1 VKRAKIKTRGKIRF
15 HLMRKFLFSQL
26 SSSGMNAFES
36 KLCIGK
42 TIPAD
47 VLTYLKGQEEIL
59 REKFIKAEQRFTL
72 TGVTNSH
79 YGNLS
84 EITEK
89 MKTLETIITDQ
100 EKERRKQ
107 DIKIDVLTGSLTKLE
122 ETIIQQNSEIIK
134 KMQTIARLEIKK
146 KLKEIKE
153 SEELQK
159 MEE

>member
-1 VKRAKIKTRGKIRF
+1 
-15 HLMRKFLFSQL
+15 
-26 SSSGMNAFES
+26 
-36 KLCIGK
+36 
-42 TIPAD
+42 
-47 VLTYLKGQEEIL
+47 
-59 REKFIKAEQRFTL
+59 
-72 TGVTNSH
+72 
-79 YGNLS
+79 
-84 EITEK
+84 

-107 DIKIDVLTGSLTKLE
+107 DIKIDFLTDSLTKLE
-122 ETIIQQNSEIIK
+122 ETIKQQNAEIIK